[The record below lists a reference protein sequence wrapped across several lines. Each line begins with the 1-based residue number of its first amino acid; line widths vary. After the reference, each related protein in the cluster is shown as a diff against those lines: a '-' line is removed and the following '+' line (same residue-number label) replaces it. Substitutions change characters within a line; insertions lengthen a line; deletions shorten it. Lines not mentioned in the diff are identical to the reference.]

1 MSNENAR
8 RSSLRETPAR
18 TLAASKNQI
27 WPPELEEVFIAAL
40 KAIPNIGLR
49 KPYVDGRPYGRNQL
63 LADYIYS
70 KMGVTRTHKQ
80 ISSHIQVLKKSR
92 AWDAELMRL
101 LGDANDAATMDA
113 DEYAA
118 IVKRVVEMR
127 KSVTTKGSE
136 INILRDFTNEIVNQS
151 TNLRSRS
158 ITRTTNLVM
167 RSKKSKR
174 RQHRDSGYGEELQ
187 TIDTNKN
194 TNNVENNDEVDEFNS
209 YEGPYL
215 SMSEDEDGNR
225 MEVETSS
232 QASQDEHCSVTA
244 SSIET
249 ASADMDTGMT
259 LDDHQAAEHL
269 LHLPSYYPTQLS
281 HHKSLYPMTFST
293 TLEQQ
298 YTTDETFV
306 ADILLDLPSLIFSKS
321 PQPIVRPQPLL
332 TNPPMP
338 TPNTGNILPSIKVL
352 FAQIE
357 EMERQSEHCKA
368 I

>member
-1 MSNENAR
+1 
-8 RSSLRETPAR
+8 
-18 TLAASKNQI
+18 
-27 WPPELEEVFIAAL
+27 
-40 KAIPNIGLR
+40 
-49 KPYVDGRPYGRNQL
+49 
-63 LADYIYS
+63 
-70 KMGVTRTHKQ
+70 
-80 ISSHIQVLKKSR
+80 
-92 AWDAELMRL
+92 
-101 LGDANDAATMDA
+101 
-113 DEYAA
+113 
-118 IVKRVVEMR
+118 
-127 KSVTTKGSE
+127 
-136 INILRDFTNEIVNQS
+136 
-151 TNLRSRS
+151 
-158 ITRTTNLVM
+158 M